1 MVELIDVPFPI
12 AVAIGLLAV
21 LSFAMG
27 LLAIL
32 EAKALS
38 RPRRRRST
46 WI

>member
-1 MVELIDVPFPI
+1 MIEPFDVSFPI
-12 AVAIGLLAV
+12 AVAIGVLAV

-46 WI
+46 WT